1 MKTLVVDASAAASWL
16 LASQSTA
23 PARRLLAALADYEL
37 IAPDVFQWEIGNLLV
52 RQSRRDAGFD
62 LSQAFAR
69 LDEYEIGLAPV
80 MSAAEV
86 RRMAFLAQGRG
97 LSLFDAAYLW
107 LTLERDAGLASR
119 DADLLNAVADA
130 GQDVLDLR
138 EKERP

>member
-1 MKTLVVDASAAASWL
+1 MKTLVVDASAASSWL

-23 PARRLLAALADYEL
+23 PARHLLETLDDYDL
-37 IAPDVFQWEIGNLLV
+37 IAPDVFQWEIGSLLV

-62 LSQAFAR
+62 LFQAFAR
-69 LDEYEIGLAPV
+69 LDEYEIGLAP
-80 MSAAEV
+80 ALAGADV
-86 RRMAFLAQGRG
+86 RRIAFLASGRG
-97 LSLFDAAYLW
+97 LSLFDTAYLW

>member
-23 PARRLLAALADYEL
+23 PARRLLAALDDYEL

-107 LTLERDAGLASR
+107 LTLERDA
-119 DADLLNAVADA
+119 DLLNAVADA

>member
-23 PARRLLAALADYEL
+23 PARRLLAALDDYEL
-37 IAPDVFQWEIGNLLV
+37 IAPDVFHWEIGNLLV
-52 RQSRRDAGFD
+52 RQSRRDVGFD

-69 LDEYEIGLAPV
+69 LDEYEIGLAPAL
-80 MSAAEV
+80 SSREV
-86 RRMAFLAQGRG
+86 RRIALLAQGRG

-107 LTLERDAGLASR
+107 LSFERDAGLASR
-119 DADLLNAVADA
+119 DADLLKAATAA

-138 EKERP
+138 EKDLP

>member
-23 PARRLLAALADYEL
+23 PARRLLETLDDYDL

-62 LSQAFAR
+62 LFQAFAR
-69 LDEYEIGLAPV
+69 LDEYEIGLAP
-80 MSAAEV
+80 ALAGADV
-86 RRMAFLAQGRG
+86 RRIAFLASGRG
-97 LSLFDAAYLW
+97 LSLFDTAYLW